1 MDALPTTH
9 ADVLRADLRTVD
21 EKIKAGVTLQ
31 RSKAQDKHWERWD
44 EFCLESGIDPFLRTW
59 DDPVPILQVF
69 GQRYRDG
76 RIAPRHNA
84 VRARTVEDAL
94 RAIGQAFAR
103 VGSPDV
109 RKNVYGD
116 IDFRIQR
123 QIRAYKREDSPPKRV
138 KPIPIV
144 IILYI
149 LAQAYGITRHE
160 DTQAI
165 ADMITIAFF
174 FLLRPGEYTGT
185 TSDDTPFRL
194 QDVHL
199 YIGPGASTPFCAVTQ
214 RSKAPPRSLT
224 LSPRRKMEYATR
236 KSSMA
241 SVAQACA
248 APSGQQVGASGTCAD
263 ITLSVRS
270 RSRPSMSETGE
281 QQSRRSR

>member
-1 MDALPTTH
+1 MDALPITQSN
-9 ADVLRADLRTVD
+9 VFRADLRTVD
-21 EKIKAGVTLQ
+21 NKIKAGVTLR
-31 RSKAQDKHWERWD
+31 RSKAQDKYWERWD
-44 EFCLESGIDPFLRTW
+44 EFCLENGIDPFLRAW

-76 RIAPRHNA
+76 RIAPRNNA
-84 VRARTVEDAL
+84 VRAQTVEDAL
-94 RAIGQAFAR
+94 RAIGQAFAW

-109 RKNVYGD
+109 RKNIYGD

-144 IILYI
+144 IIIYI
-149 LAQAYGITRHE
+149 LVQAYGITRHE

-165 ADMITIAFF
+165 ADMITIACF
-174 FLLRPGEYTGT
+174 FLLRQGEYTGT

-199 YIGPGASTPFCAVTQ
+199 YIGPRRLDTMLCSDAEINGAASVSYTFTTQ
-214 RSKAPPRSLT
+214 
-224 LSPRRKMEYATR
+224 KMEYATR

-241 SVAQACA
+241 LVEQACA
-248 APSGQQVGASGTCAD
+248 APFGRQVVESSTCAG
-263 ITLSVRS
+263 TTPNARYRLL
-270 RSRPSMSETGE
+270 PSMSKAVG
-281 QQSRRSR
+281 QQSRRNK